1 MQILRNADNSMI
13 TPEVTPIAPNPA
25 FAPQAKVTVNG
36 TAYPQFGSIPTPS
49 APPPP
54 PSLNV
59 DPKTGQPVPEMKVN
73 LSGIPRAPNSSEI
86 IAAAQEGY
94 REPGNWASAFAQGW
108 TKADAIQGKTDRE
121 RQDLIDK
128 KTEEER
134 LRGRQVEWLR
144 KMAPEYADAVDNRVM
159 EPGQAFSQAKSD
171 QAAMRKGKEPQ
182 SAIGKLGY
190 DLKNGLIDQEAYD
203 AGMAE
208 FKNKSNDAASP
219 IGKLTAD
226 FKSGRIDE
234 ATYVNGLTEMAPK
247 GTMPQKGEDG
257 AYRFVPGQSGA
268 SFDDVSGLRKE
279 IHQLPSY
286 KNLSQALPIYRSMAE
301 TAGRDSKASD
311 LNLVYGLGKIM
322 DPTSVVRE
330 GEMVM
335 VKNTASLP
343 DWLQGAIASLNG
355 GAALTPQT
363 REAIMRE
370 AYGRVQGYDSAFQ
383 QDTSQYQGI
392 VDRSKMNRADV
403 IPDFGGYQEWK
414 APKQEGDK
422 PATQS
427 ATPPAR
433 PRATNPETGAIV
445 EYDGQ
450 NWVPVK

>member
-1 MQILRNADNSMI
+1 MQILRNADNSLIAPVI
-13 TPEVTPIAPNPA
+13 TPVAPNPA
-25 FAPQAKVTVNG
+25 FAPENPNPTPRVTVNSK
-36 TAYPQFGSIPTPS
+36 AYPQYGSIPAPTAPMVAPS
-49 APPPP
+49 PNPVAAASPAPAP
-54 PSLNV
+54 
-59 DPKTGQPVPEMKVN
+59 N
-73 LSGIPRAPNSSEI
+73 LAGIPRAPTSSEI
-86 IAAAQEGY
+86 IAAAQQGY

-108 TKADAIQGKTDRE
+108 TNAEAIQGKSDRE

-128 KTEEER
+128 KAEAER
-134 LRGRQVEWLR
+134 IKARQVEYLR
-144 KMAPEYADAVDNRVM
+144 QRSPEMADAVDNGVLDA
-159 EPGQAFSQAKSD
+159 QTAFSEYKKSLSGGE
-171 QAAMRKGKEPQ
+171 K
-182 SAIGKLGY
+182 
-190 DLKNGLIDQEAYD
+190 
-203 AGMAE
+203 E
-208 FKNKSNDAASP
+208 FKTLDDGTFGYFDKKTGNFTSLGKAPKQAEAVSP

-226 FKSGRIDE
+226 FKAGRIDE
-234 ATYVNGLTEMAPK
+234 ATFVNGLTEMAPK
-247 GTMPQKGEDG
+247 GTTPQKGEDG
-257 AYRFVPGQSGA
+257 TYRFVPGQAGA

-279 IHQLPSY
+279 IQQLPSY

-370 AYGRVQGYDSAFQ
+370 AYGRVQGYDQAFQ

-392 VDRSKMNRADV
+392 VERAKMNKADV
-403 IPDFGGYQEWK
+403 IPDFGTFQEWK
-414 APKQEGDK
+414 APQQQEGGK
-422 PATQS
+422 PPTQTNAT
-427 ATPPAR
+427 PAR
-433 PRATNPETGAIV
+433 PRATNPETGAVV